1 MHSWKTRISV
11 TIKFTGK
18 ACWLHSIQTSVIC
31 SLQICVCAADIL
43 KVASEVLDLIM
54 GPLESFLEE
63 AFKPIEKTLSSL
75 LPCKNYVKYLVSDIE
90 YLVARRVT
98 LVIAFHFLP
107 PNLGQL
113 MATYE
118 CYFVIEWIQV
128 EWWGHSNPTC
138 CNRMFWTCCTQTVGM
153 LKHLRWTSS

>member
-1 MHSWKTRISV
+1 M
-11 TIKFTGK
+11 
-18 ACWLHSIQTSVIC
+18 
-31 SLQICVCAADIL
+31 
-43 KVASEVLDLIM
+43 ASEVLDLIM
-54 GPLESFLEE
+54 GALESFLEE

-75 LPCKNYVKYLVSDIE
+75 LPCKNYVKYLVSDVE

-118 CYFVIEWIQV
+118 CYFVIQQV
-128 EWWGHSNPTC
+128 AFQSNANHPLGESIGYIKFEGCRYFTLTL
-138 CNRMFWTCCTQTVGM
+138 M
-153 LKHLRWTSS
+153 